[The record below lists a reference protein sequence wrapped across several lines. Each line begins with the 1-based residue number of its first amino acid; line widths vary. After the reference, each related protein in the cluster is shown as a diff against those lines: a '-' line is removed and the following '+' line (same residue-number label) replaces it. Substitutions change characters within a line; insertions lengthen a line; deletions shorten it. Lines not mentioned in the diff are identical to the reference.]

1 MREAAKFVQ
10 GVFRFR
16 GAGLERFVPLEPSVA
31 YHVPSDRRAQL
42 IYLRAGN
49 SSAELV
55 CLRLA
60 CGEET
65 HRLFPIGAKSSVHVQ
80 LAISYELEPETEL
93 ALEISAPE
101 NLEGRII
108 VDIGLMEL

>member
-16 GAGLERFVPLEPSVA
+16 GVGLERFVPLEPRVS
-31 YHVPSDRRAQL
+31 YTVPSDRRAQL

-80 LAISYELEPETEL
+80 LAISYELEAET
-93 ALEISAPE
+93 AITLEISAPE
-101 NLEGRII
+101 SAEGCVI